1 MRNTWNNSD
10 YRLKNVPDEYCSN
23 IYIDF
28 WAVKKY
34 NVIEERRYTSVAKMG
49 RPKAEKP
56 KTHKITVRFS
66 DEEFKKLAESATDKN
81 QTIAQTVREGL
92 KEIINPSK

>member
-1 MRNTWNNSD
+1 M
-10 YRLKNVPDEYCSN
+10 
-23 IYIDF
+23 
-28 WAVKKY
+28 
-34 NVIEERRYTSVAKMG
+34 AKMG

-66 DEEFKKLAESATDKN
+66 DDEFKKLAESATDKN